1 MSGDLA
7 PSPIGFLPLLRHG
20 DLLFTAIV
28 LRHHTA
34 ACTRKGDAVLDVR
47 GRRCSLPTCVCS
59 DVTEAGPR
67 LFGRSGVQLDILLSH
82 TILGVYARAA
92 SRDCLRQWPKEF
104 TERTFRRSIRQLGIS
119 WRKHRELSSVT
130 LRWCHS
136 CVEADIEG
144 QGFAAWRVLHQ
155 IESLDRCPYHGD
167 PLRNG
172 ASLSIKSDVPWPLY
186 LPSDNVQF
194 EETRTHESIPMSEG
208 YGSYLKLWPRLLDG
222 HLQIVTP
229 EYWWDVVS
237 QIVDKTGSVASAGRR
252 LRKYIEASWGRSIDE
267 ISARL
272 SIKGGASF
280 IEDELRLRSQP
291 IHIARR
297 LVLYSAATAMGLLS
311 DALVQLELTFAP
323 FQLTVASVTQP
334 ECATELLNISI
345 AAGLPIA
352 SAPALLK
359 YPGIN
364 LAAGAA
370 HVTPEALRGFVHE
383 LPDELLSRLSVRF
396 RELRQ
401 RSWLA
406 SELRRRA
413 A

>member
-1 MSGDLA
+1 MVGDST

-34 ACTRKGDAVLDVR
+34 ACTRKGNAVLDVR
-47 GRRCSLPTCVCS
+47 GRRSSLPTCLCS
-59 DVTEAGPR
+59 DIMEAGPR
-67 LFGRSGVQLDILLSH
+67 LFGRPGGQLDILLSH

-92 SRDCLRQWPKEF
+92 SRGFLRQWPKEF
-104 TERTFRRSIRQLGIS
+104 TERTFRHSIRQLGIS
-119 WRKHRELSSVT
+119 RHKHRELSSVA

-155 IESLDRCPYHGD
+155 ISSLDRCPYHGD
-167 PLRNG
+167 PLRSG
-172 ASLSIKSDVPWPLY
+172 ASPSIKSEVPWPLY
-186 LPSDNVQF
+186 LPSDSVQF
-194 EETRTHESIPMSEG
+194 EETRTHQPIPMSEG

-222 HLQIVTP
+222 HLQVVTP
-229 EYWWDVVS
+229 EYWWDVVA
-237 QIVDKTGSVASAGRR
+237 QIVDKIGNVASAGRR
-252 LRKYIEASWGRSIDE
+252 LRKYIEASWGSSIDE
-267 ISARL
+267 ISTRL
-272 SIKGGASF
+272 SIEGGASF

-297 LVLYSAATAMGLLS
+297 LVLYSAATAMGLLD
-311 DALVQLELTFAP
+311 DALVQPELTFTP
-323 FQLTVASVTQP
+323 FQLTVASATQP
-334 ECATELLNISI
+334 ECATDLLNSVI

-352 SAPALLK
+352 SVQALLK
-359 YPGIN
+359 YPGID

-370 HVTPEALRGFVHE
+370 RVTPEALRGFVHE
-383 LPDELLSRLSVRF
+383 LPDELLSKLSVRF

-401 RSWLA
+401 KSWLA
-406 SELRRRA
+406 SELHRRA